1 MSKETPARGNSRREE
16 STTSKRGVL
25 SNQRSRS
32 ETRSALTPSRTQN
45 LNNQPAFKRAHTFG
59 PDQKQLLSRD
69 GDLRVKGILLG
80 ENKYPYH
87 QNVSAVQICMGQCW
101 VRQLTSQFCSVCPH
115 LQSCAIAVPKGPMK
129 ELKTKFLVLV
139 CRQEVWKNGPD
150 GESDMEVHGSSRTK
164 SQPSR
169 LHEPDISLSK
179 SKMPHQASN
188 GFRDA
193 LEDEEVLDQFGQSSA
208 DYGIPESADLG
219 LVNDEARSV
228 STGSSTDRIPM
239 KQSGESQTPQL
250 HLETREFQTEQSEE
264 IKAKIQENLMLDE
277 QSYEHHTPAQH
288 PSSQVVSSAVKTSH
302 GTRQQLSHNSH
313 STRMTEISSKKNIHE
328 AEQGSSAQRDATASH
343 SSTHD
348 PSAGSA
354 RHRKE
359 THGPYKLR
367 SQSGVIVAES
377 EEEKEI
383 HSKDSKSILK
393 KGSTTEI
400 CTCCGCADSD
410 SSRFKDS
417 STSCTCLPCPSNQDL
432 VAKKCKCKRKSKSS
446 SSSNSSKIKIK
457 ACCDC
462 STSTAISTTSSLD
475 SGLDALVEDRGD
487 AVEYDVRYAITKI
500 TRFHCYTTFE
510 VMKATRKRPKVMPKS
525 LEGVFVL
532 RNKSKE

>member
-1 MSKETPARGNSRREE
+1 
-16 STTSKRGVL
+16 
-25 SNQRSRS
+25 
-32 ETRSALTPSRTQN
+32 
-45 LNNQPAFKRAHTFG
+45 
-59 PDQKQLLSRD
+59 
-69 GDLRVKGILLG
+69 
-80 ENKYPYH
+80 
-87 QNVSAVQICMGQCW
+87 MGQCW